1 MGWECNLSLEV
12 EIEFY
17 VFWMCLQF
25 LLHWKRAFEIGWHT
39 SGWVRIEEN
48 SSWGLE
54 VLGELGRMFF
64 TACELENSQDEVDIR
79 SACLTVHFPCFL
91 PWSLKKALRFWPPET
106 CSTGLKCCQCTGFT
120 LQVAPAKAAQVV
132 CGAGLGTKSVPSLGP
147 AQGPARYWSLSSRM
161 PEPQADFC

>member
-1 MGWECNLSLEV
+1 
-12 EIEFY
+12 
-17 VFWMCLQF
+17 MCLRF
-25 LLHWKRAFEIGWHT
+25 SLHWKRAFEIGWHT

-54 VLGELGRMFF
+54 VLCKLF

-79 SACLTVHFPCFL
+79 SACLAVHCPS
-91 PWSLKKALRFWPPET
+91 SLYVSYPGALRKHWDPDLHKHVLPD
-106 CSTGLKCCQCTGFT
+106 SSAAKCTGFM

-132 CGAGLGTKSVPSLGP
+132 CGVGLGTKSIPSLGP
-147 AQGPARYWSLSSRM
+147 AQGPARCWSLSSRM